1 MKNSTTNRFL
11 PLPPTSYQCPFSEE
25 ARTCQSNPIDT
36 YLTSL
41 PCPTNGEHFTYR
53 HSAGQNSPVMWEN
66 SKGTNTSRS
75 SSARID
81 VILPAGTGQ
90 VAAGDFPGAG
100 LLPGQAAASGIG

>member
-41 PCPTNGEHFTYR
+41 PCPTNGEHFSSTSSEDRPEVDQMNHLAPY
-53 HSAGQNSPVMWEN
+53 GQIYAVVGM
-66 SKGTNTSRS
+66 
-75 SSARID
+75 
-81 VILPAGTGQ
+81 L
-90 VAAGDFPGAG
+90 
-100 LLPGQAAASGIG
+100 